1 MSVAWTQRGG
11 RAYVLSDDHNDH
23 PSKVLLRQQTAIAK
37 FGELALR
44 SDDLD
49 EILTQACYLVGE
61 ALGTDLSKVVEF
73 KDDGR
78 TLLVHAGVGR
88 KSDVVGVATI
98 EATDETSEGAAL
110 KVGEPIISP
119 DIGAETRFRYAPFLI
134 DNGVEAVA
142 NVVIMGHGDGRP
154 FGILQVD
161 SRHPRHFDDN
171 DTAFLRIYANLIAAA
186 VIRLQADAALKATVR
201 ELAEA
206 NSALE
211 SNSRELIKANAA
223 LEANSRELAEANA
236 KLLTEAVARNRIAE
250 MLRQSQKMEV
260 VGQLTGGLAHDFNNH
275 LTVISSSLELLRDHV
290 LQGPTPDLD
299 RYIEPAIVSTNRAA
313 TLTHRLLAF
322 SRRQTL
328 DPKVTDLNRLVES
341 IGELFHRTV
350 GPSIEIEA
358 KLATDL
364 WPVLCD
370 PYQFENALLNLVIN
384 ARDAMPDGGRLT
396 IETSNMVMP
405 KEGMHP
411 TSTLPADFPCGDC
424 VALAVSDTGL
434 GMSGD
439 VMARAFL
446 PFFTTKPVGVGTGLG
461 LSIIYGFVH
470 QSGGDVRLRSEE
482 GQGTTVSIYLPRHQG
497 PVVPE
502 PEVDVVAAPLVASSE
517 TGHVILVV
525 EDEETILANIVEV
538 FSGLGYTMLEVND
551 GASGLTVVDTHPE
564 IDLLIT
570 DVGLPGAINGRQLAD
585 AARQARPN
593 LKVLFITGY
602 AEGVLVDRALEHG
615 MQVMTKPFTVN
626 ALVAKVQEM
635 LND

>member
-1 MSVAWTQRGG
+1 VTEHH
-11 RAYVLSDDHNDH
+11 SD
-23 PSKVLLRQQTAIAK
+23 VLLRQQTALAR

-49 EILTQACYLVGE
+49 EILTQACYLVGDT
-61 ALGTDLSKVVEF
+61 LGTDLAKVVEL
-73 KDDGR
+73 KDDGH
-78 TLLVHAGVGR
+78 TLLVRAGVGW

-110 KVGEPIISP
+110 KMGEPMISP

-134 DNGVEAVA
+134 DNGAEAMA
-142 NVVIMGHGDGRP
+142 NVVIIGDGDGRP

-161 SRHPRHFDDN
+161 SRQPRQFDDN
-171 DTAFLRIYANLIAAA
+171 DTAFLRSYANLIAAA
-186 VIRLQADAALKATVR
+186 VIRLKANATLKANAR

-206 NSALE
+206 NE
-211 SNSRELIKANAA
+211 
-223 LEANSRELAEANA
+223 
-236 KLLTEAVARNRIAE
+236 KLLTEAVSRNRIAE
-250 MLRQSQKMEV
+250 TLRQSQKMEV
-260 VGQLTGGLAHDFNNH
+260 VGQLTGGLAHDFNNL
-275 LTVISSSLELLRDHV
+275 LTVISSSLELLRGHV
-290 LQGPTPDLD
+290 LQGPATDLD
-299 RYIEPAIVSTNRAA
+299 RYIEPAIASTNRAA
-313 TLTHRLLAF
+313 ALTHRLLAF

-328 DPKVTDLNRLVES
+328 DPKVTDLNRLVDS

-358 KLATDL
+358 KLASGL

-370 PYQFENALLNLVIN
+370 PHQFENALLNLVIN

-396 IETSNMVMP
+396 IETSNMVIP
-405 KEGMHP
+405 KEGIQP
-411 TSTLPADFPCGDC
+411 TSTLPADFPSGDC
-424 VALAVSDTGL
+424 VALAVSDTGI
-434 GMSGD
+434 GMSAD

-461 LSIIYGFVH
+461 LSMIYGFVH
-470 QSGGDVRLRSEE
+470 QSGGDVQLRSEE
-482 GQGTTVSIYLPRHQG
+482 GQGTTVSIYLPRHRGAVVSEPEVQVVAASPVS
-497 PVVPE
+497 PVVP
-502 PEVDVVAAPLVASSE
+502 SE

-538 FSGLGYTMLEVND
+538 FSGLGYTVLEVND
-551 GASGLTVVDTHPE
+551 GASGLTVLDTNRE

-570 DVGLPGAINGRQLAD
+570 DVGLPGVINGRQLAD
-585 AARQARPN
+585 AARQARPD

-602 AEGVLVDRALEHG
+602 AEGVLVDRAPLEHS

-635 LND
+635 LNG

>member
-1 MSVAWTQRGG
+1 
-11 RAYVLSDDHNDH
+11 LSDDQNDRH
-23 PSKVLLRQQTAIAK
+23 SRVLLRQQTAIAK

-73 KDDGR
+73 TNDGR
-78 TLLVHAGVGR
+78 TLRVRAGVGW

-98 EATDETSEGAAL
+98 EATDETSEGAPL
-110 KVGEPIISP
+110 KVGEPIISA

-142 NVVIMGHGDGRP
+142 NVVILGHGDGRP

-161 SRHPRHFDDN
+161 SRHPRQFDDN
-171 DTAFLRIYANLIAAA
+171 DTAFLRSYANLIAAA
-186 VIRLQADAALKATVR
+186 VIRLQSNAALKA
-201 ELAEA
+201 
-206 NSALE
+206 
-211 SNSRELIKANAA
+211 NA
-223 LEANSRELAEANA
+223 RDLAEANA
-236 KLLTEAVARNRIAE
+236 KLLTEAGSRNRIAE
-250 MLRQSQKMEV
+250 TLRQSQKMEV
-260 VGQLTGGLAHDFNNH
+260 VGQLTGGLAHDFNNL
-275 LTVISSSLELLRDHV
+275 LTVISSSLELLRGHV
-290 LQGPTPDLD
+290 LQGSAAELD
-299 RYIEPAIVSTNRAA
+299 RYIEPAIASTNRAA
-313 TLTHRLLAF
+313 ALTHRLLAF

-328 DPKVTDLNRLVES
+328 DPKVTDLNRLVEG

-396 IETSNMVMP
+396 IETSNMVIP
-405 KEGMHP
+405 EEGMQP
-411 TSTLPADFPCGDC
+411 TSTLPADFPSGDC
-424 VALAVSDTGL
+424 VALAVSDTGF
-434 GMSGD
+434 GMSAD
-439 VMARAFL
+439 VMARAFD

-461 LSIIYGFVH
+461 LSMIYGFVH
-470 QSGGDVRLRSEE
+470 QSGGDVQLRSEE
-482 GQGTTVSIYLPRHQG
+482 GQGTTVSIYLPRHPG
-497 PVVPE
+497 AIVPE
-502 PEVDVVAAPLVASSE
+502 AKVEIEDVAISPVAPSE

-551 GASGLTVVDTHPE
+551 GASGLTVLDTHRE

-570 DVGLPGAINGRQLAD
+570 DVGLPGVINGRQLAD
-585 AARQARPN
+585 AARRSRPD

-602 AEGVLVDRALEHG
+602 GEGVLVERAPLEHG
-615 MQVMTKPFTVN
+615 MQVMTKPFAVN
-626 ALVAKVQEM
+626 ALVAKVREM
-635 LND
+635 LDG